1 MQRNNQLPMGIR
13 MNENTLARLM
23 NNLNKLMTAVVQ
35 ALRV

>member
-1 MQRNNQLPMGIR
+1 